1 MAFIRPKKAKN
12 FFFAKSLR
20 IVQFG
25 EKSNKIFFV
34 GLAFKAK
41 TILAQGSKGLF
52 YDENPFLSIKYSL
65 YSNIRHT
72 SFLKNFILYSTGSAY
87 IGQLYDAKTGQ
98 LMHDRF
104 LWENPVGVNEAII
117 TSTETETKTEETL
130 RDRMSLLDF
139 SALIKATIIE
149 FIEVG

>member
-1 MAFIRPKKAKN
+1 MRKKMLFNGIFFFGLHKAKKAVKAKKGQKI
-12 FFFAKSLR
+12 FFAKSLR

-25 EKSNKIFFV
+25 EKSNKKFFV

-72 SFLKNFILYSTGSAY
+72 SFLKKFLFYS
-87 IGQLYDAKTGQ
+87 
-98 LMHDRF
+98 
-104 LWENPVGVNEAII
+104 NED
-117 TSTETETKTEETL
+117 L
-130 RDRMSLLDF
+130 
-139 SALIKATIIE
+139 
-149 FIEVG
+149 GWG

>member
-1 MAFIRPKKAKN
+1 MHPDTLSLRIRVLTSIPTHHIPKLCISVLCIMTICIPGFCIQVLRIIALRIPAQKKMLFNGKFFFCLHKAKKGQKI
-12 FFFAKSLR
+12 FFAKSLR

-25 EKSNKIFFV
+25 EKSNKFFFV

-72 SFLKNFILYSTGSAY
+72 SFLKFFILYSNA
-87 IGQLYDAKTGQ
+87 Q
-98 LMHDRF
+98 
-104 LWENPVGVNEAII
+104 
-117 TSTETETKTEETL
+117 
-130 RDRMSLLDF
+130 
-139 SALIKATIIE
+139 
-149 FIEVG
+149 

>member
-1 MAFIRPKKAKN
+1 MLFNGIFFFGLHKAKKAVKAKKGQKN
-12 FFFAKSLR
+12 FFAKSLR

-72 SFLKNFILYSTGSAY
+72 SFLKNFILYSNGQGDLRGLQSAVKSEKMCNL
-87 IGQLYDAKTGQ
+87 Q
-98 LMHDRF
+98 
-104 LWENPVGVNEAII
+104 
-117 TSTETETKTEETL
+117 
-130 RDRMSLLDF
+130 
-139 SALIKATIIE
+139 
-149 FIEVG
+149 

>member
-1 MAFIRPKKAKN
+1 MRKKMLFNGIFFFGLHKAKKAVKAKKGQKI
-12 FFFAKSLR
+12 FFAKSLR

-72 SFLKNFILYSTGSAY
+72 SFLNFFILYSIDTVIIKSWYKKLIILYIITMY
-87 IGQLYDAKTGQ
+87 IGNFGLY
-98 LMHDRF
+98 
-104 LWENPVGVNEAII
+104 
-117 TSTETETKTEETL
+117 
-130 RDRMSLLDF
+130 
-139 SALIKATIIE
+139 E
-149 FIEVG
+149 F

>member
-1 MAFIRPKKAKN
+1 MRKKMLFNGIFFFGLHKAKKAVKAKKGQK

-65 YSNIRHT
+65 YSNIRHSRT
-72 SFLKNFILYSTGSAY
+72 APKVAVRNLKPLFFRAF
-87 IGQLYDAKTGQ
+87 QK
-98 LMHDRF
+98 
-104 LWENPVGVNEAII
+104 
-117 TSTETETKTEETL
+117 
-130 RDRMSLLDF
+130 
-139 SALIKATIIE
+139 
-149 FIEVG
+149 

>member
-1 MAFIRPKKAKN
+1 MRKKMLFNGIFFFFGLHKAKKAVKAKKGQK

-25 EKSNKIFFV
+25 EKSNKNFFV

-72 SFLKNFILYSTGSAY
+72 SFLKNFILYSTNWTEHKSQFLSFDVKTMAQKY
-87 IGQLYDAKTGQ
+87 LYRVK
-98 LMHDRF
+98 
-104 LWENPVGVNEAII
+104 
-117 TSTETETKTEETL
+117 
-130 RDRMSLLDF
+130 F
-139 SALIKATIIE
+139 SQY
-149 FIEVG
+149 

>member
-1 MAFIRPKKAKN
+1 MSWAIRVKYKKFYWLIGCEKKCYLTEFFFFGLHKAKKAVKAKKGQK

-25 EKSNKIFFV
+25 EKSNKNFFV

-72 SFLKNFILYSTGSAY
+72 SFLKNFILYSS
-87 IGQLYDAKTGQ
+87 
-98 LMHDRF
+98 
-104 LWENPVGVNEAII
+104 
-117 TSTETETKTEETL
+117 TS
-130 RDRMSLLDF
+130 
-139 SALIKATIIE
+139 
-149 FIEVG
+149 

>member
-1 MAFIRPKKAKN
+1 MYTRVKYKTFYWLIGCEKKCYLTEFFFGLHKVKKAVKAKKGQKK
-12 FFFAKSLR
+12 FFAKSLR

-25 EKSNKIFFV
+25 EKSNKNFFV

-72 SFLKNFILYSTGSAY
+72 SFLKIFILYSNAQCSQT
-87 IGQLYDAKTGQ
+87 
-98 LMHDRF
+98 
-104 LWENPVGVNEAII
+104 
-117 TSTETETKTEETL
+117 TL
-130 RDRMSLLDF
+130 KDILLDVHTE
-139 SALIKATIIE
+139 LVNPT
-149 FIEVG
+149 